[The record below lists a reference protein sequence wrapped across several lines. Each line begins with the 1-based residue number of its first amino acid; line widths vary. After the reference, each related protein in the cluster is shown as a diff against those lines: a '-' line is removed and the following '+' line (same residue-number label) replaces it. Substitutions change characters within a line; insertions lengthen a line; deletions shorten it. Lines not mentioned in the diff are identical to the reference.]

1 MRTQAHA
8 YILTNGGSQVSE
20 SLVKRFLQKVHIVS
34 KFLIH
39 CCWQYTKMLPR
50 IGAQH
55 RGTEKNNEW
64 EDPEGPHIFQ
74 RESNTLRL
82 RENLPIKSMMDKIPE
97 MYIYKDLKNNQI
109 AKILKNENVSNS
121 SRVTVANI
129 NVSYKIR

>member
-1 MRTQAHA
+1 
-8 YILTNGGSQVSE
+8 
-20 SLVKRFLQKVHIVS
+20 
-34 KFLIH
+34 
-39 CCWQYTKMLPR
+39 MLPG

-129 NVSYKIR
+129 NVRL